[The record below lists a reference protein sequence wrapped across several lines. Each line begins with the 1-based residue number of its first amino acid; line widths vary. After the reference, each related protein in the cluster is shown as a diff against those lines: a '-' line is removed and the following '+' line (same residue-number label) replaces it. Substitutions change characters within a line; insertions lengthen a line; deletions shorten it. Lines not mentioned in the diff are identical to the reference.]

1 MQAIEKKPNQIAFFG
16 TIGVWVFIFIF
27 FSFYSLLPHN
37 KPFKTVQI
45 HLESPSQAKASTVS
59 EAPPPASQAMEQAAS
74 PAAAP
79 QSAPAQKA
87 VEKPAPKKT
96 EAPAK
101 KSPQKAATKPAAKPS
116 SKPAPR
122 PEPKLQKSVD
132 ELMAEQRATKTKPK
146 KEFDWSQ
153 FDDAEETVSSNTGS
167 AANAVVNQ
175 VNALEGTAASASSS
189 KGTAQSQSSSPN
201 KTYTGT
207 TSSST
212 SSALNKI
219 ATATYSG
226 TAGNGVSVSATMNTA
241 GSPDG
246 KTSLAMN
253 DGTARI
259 LLEPKSPVISLTP
272 QAAAT
277 IDATREFKITFTV
290 NADGRVPVNEIIIPK
305 SLVSPI
311 VQQEIAAQISRWR
324 FQAASSAGTA
334 TFIYTIKKQ

>member
-59 EAPPPASQAMEQAAS
+59 EAPPPASQSMEQVAS

-87 VEKPAPKKT
+87 VEKPAPKKA

-101 KSPQKAATKPAAKPS
+101 KSSEKAASKPAAKPS

-132 ELMAEQRATKTKPK
+132 ELMAEQRAAKTKPK

-153 FDDAEETVSSNTGS
+153 FDDAEETVSSSTGS

-189 KGTAQSQSSSPN
+189 KGTAQSQSSSSN
-201 KTYTGT
+201 KAYTGS

-219 ATATYSG
+219 ASTTYKG
-226 TAGNGVSVSATMNTA
+226 QAGNGVSVSATMNTA

-311 VQQEIAAQISRWR
+311 VQQEIANQISRWR
-324 FQAASSAGTA
+324 FQSASSAGTA

>member
-1 MQAIEKKPNQIAFFG
+1 MQSIEKKPNQIAFFG

-27 FSFYSLLPHN
+27 FSFYSLLPHD

-45 HLESPSQAKASTVS
+45 HLESPSEAKASTVS
-59 EAPPPASQAMEQAAS
+59 EAPPPASQAMEQAAAPS
-74 PAAAP
+74 AAP

-87 VEKPAPKKT
+87 AEKPAAKKA

-101 KSPQKAATKPAAKPS
+101 KSTQKAASKPQAKPAAKP
-116 SKPAPR
+116 AAR
-122 PEPKLQKSVD
+122 AEPKLQKSVD
-132 ELMAEQRATKTKPK
+132 ELMAEQRASKTKPK
-146 KEFDWSQ
+146 KDFDWSQ
-153 FDDAEETVSSNTGS
+153 FEEDAEETVSSSTGS
-167 AANAVVNQ
+167 ASNTVAKAVD
-175 VNALEGTAASASSS
+175 ALEGTAASASSS
-189 KGTAQSQSSSPN
+189 KNSSQSSSSN
-201 KTYTGT
+201 KAYTGS

-212 SSALNKI
+212 SNALNKI
-219 ATATYSG
+219 ASTSYRG

-246 KTSLAMN
+246 KTALAMN

-272 QAAAT
+272 RAAAT

-290 NADGRVPVNEIIIPK
+290 NADGRVPVNGVKIPQ
-305 SLVSPI
+305 SLVDPI
-311 VQQEIAAQISRWR
+311 VQQEIAAQISQWR
-324 FQAASSAGTA
+324 FQSASSAGTA

>member
-45 HLESPSQAKASTVS
+45 HLESPSQAKASTVN

-87 VEKPAPKKT
+87 VEKPAPKKA

-101 KSPQKAATKPAAKPS
+101 KSTQKAPPKTAAKS

-122 PEPKLQKSVD
+122 TEPKLNKTPE
-132 ELMAEQRATKTKPK
+132 ELLAEQLANKTKPK
-146 KEFDWSQ
+146 KTPNW
-153 FDDAEETVSSNTGS
+153 DDFADFEEAASSNTGS

-189 KGTAQSQSSSPN
+189 KGTAQSQSSSSN
-201 KTYTGT
+201 KTDTGT

-219 ATATYSG
+219 ASTTYKG
-226 TAGNGVSVSATMNTA
+226 QAGNGVSVSATMNTA

-246 KTSLAMN
+246 QTSLAMN

-311 VQQEIAAQISRWR
+311 VQQEIANQISRWR
-324 FQAASSAGTA
+324 FQSASSAGTA

>member
-59 EAPPPASQAMEQAAS
+59 EAPPPASQSMEQAAS

-87 VEKPAPKKT
+87 VEKPAPKK
-96 EAPAK
+96 ADSPAK
-101 KSPQKAATKPAAKPS
+101 KSPEKAASKPAAKPS

-132 ELMAEQRATKTKPK
+132 ELMAEQRAAKTKSK

-153 FDDAEETVSSNTGS
+153 FDDAEETVSSSTGS

-189 KGTAQSQSSSPN
+189 KGTAQSQSSSSN
-201 KTYTGT
+201 KAYTGN

-219 ATATYSG
+219 ASTTYKG
-226 TAGNGVSVSATMNTA
+226 QAGNGVSVSATMNTA

-311 VQQEIAAQISRWR
+311 VQQEIANQISRWR
-324 FQAASSAGTA
+324 FQSASSAGTA

>member
-59 EAPPPASQAMEQAAS
+59 EAPPPASQSMEQAAS

-87 VEKPAPKKT
+87 VEKPAPKKA

-101 KSPQKAATKPAAKPS
+101 KSPEKAASKPAAKPS

-132 ELMAEQRATKTKPK
+132 ELLAEQRAAKTKPK

-153 FDDAEETVSSNTGS
+153 FDDAEETVSSSTGS

-189 KGTAQSQSSSPN
+189 KGTAQSQSSSSN
-201 KTYTGT
+201 KAYTGN

-219 ATATYSG
+219 ASTTYKG
-226 TAGNGVSVSATMNTA
+226 QAGNGVSVSATMNTA

-311 VQQEIAAQISRWR
+311 VQQEIANQISRWR
-324 FQAASSAGTA
+324 FQSASSAGTA

>member
-45 HLESPSQAKASTVS
+45 HLESPSQAKAKTVS
-59 EAPPPASQAMEQAAS
+59 EAPPPASQAMEQATS
-74 PAAAP
+74 PAVAP
-79 QSAPAQKA
+79 QSAPAPKA
-87 VEKPAPKKT
+87 VEKPAPKKA

-101 KSPQKAATKPAAKPS
+101 KSPQKAESKPAAKPT

-132 ELMAEQRATKTKPK
+132 ELMAEQRAAKPK
-146 KEFDWSQ
+146 PKNTPNW
-153 FDDAEETVSSNTGS
+153 DDIDFEETSSSSTGS
-167 AANAVVNQ
+167 AAKAVVQ
-175 VNALEGTAASASSS
+175 SVDALQGTAASASSS
-189 KGTAQSQSSSPN
+189 KGTAQSQSSSSN
-201 KTYTGT
+201 KAYTGN

-219 ATATYSG
+219 ASTTYKG
-226 TAGNGVSVSATMNTA
+226 QAGNGVSVSATMNTA

-290 NADGRVPVNEIIIPK
+290 NADGRVPVNEILIPK

-311 VQQEIAAQISRWR
+311 VQQEIANQISRWR
-324 FQAASSAGTA
+324 FQSASSAGTA

>member
-27 FSFYSLLPHN
+27 FSFYSLLPHD

-59 EAPPPASQAMEQAAS
+59 EAPPPASQAMEQSAAAS
-74 PAAAP
+74 AAS

-101 KSPQKAATKPAAKPS
+101 KSTQKAAAKPQTKPA
-116 SKPAPR
+116 SKPAAP
-122 PEPKLQKSVD
+122 PEQKLQKSVD

-153 FDDAEETVSSNTGS
+153 FDDAEETVSSTAGS

-175 VNALEGTAASASSS
+175 VNAFEGTAASASSS
-189 KGTAQSQSSSPN
+189 KGTAQSQSSSSN
-201 KTYTGT
+201 KAYTGN

-212 SSALNKI
+212 SNALNKI
-219 ATATYSG
+219 ASATYTG

-311 VQQEIAAQISRWR
+311 VQQEIATQISRWR

>member
-79 QSAPAQKA
+79 QSSPAQKA
-87 VEKPAPKKT
+87 VEKPAPKK
-96 EAPAK
+96 ADSPAK
-101 KSPQKAATKPAAKPS
+101 KSPQKAESKTAAKPS

-153 FDDAEETVSSNTGS
+153 FDDAEETVSSSTGS
-167 AANAVVNQ
+167 AANAVVQSVDAPCPKCGGKVLIKRTKTKRAFYVCENNTNSENSKCDYISWTKPG
-175 VNALEGTAASASSS
+175 VNS
-189 KGTAQSQSSSPN
+189 KTKL
-201 KTYTGT
+201 KTTKTKVKKKT
-207 TSSST
+207 T
-212 SSALNKI
+212 KK
-219 ATATYSG
+219 
-226 TAGNGVSVSATMNTA
+226 
-241 GSPDG
+241 
-246 KTSLAMN
+246 KTS
-253 DGTARI
+253 
-259 LLEPKSPVISLTP
+259 K
-272 QAAAT
+272 
-277 IDATREFKITFTV
+277 
-290 NADGRVPVNEIIIPK
+290 
-305 SLVSPI
+305 
-311 VQQEIAAQISRWR
+311 
-324 FQAASSAGTA
+324 
-334 TFIYTIKKQ
+334 

>member
-87 VEKPAPKKT
+87 VEKPAPKKA

-101 KSPQKAATKPAAKPS
+101 KSPQKAESKSAAKSS

-153 FDDAEETVSSNTGS
+153 FDDAEETVSSSTGS

-189 KGTAQSQSSSPN
+189 KGTAQSQSSSSN
-201 KTYTGT
+201 KAYTGN

-219 ATATYSG
+219 ASTTYKG
-226 TAGNGVSVSATMNTA
+226 QAGNGVSVSATMNTA

-311 VQQEIAAQISRWR
+311 VQQEIANQISRWR
-324 FQAASSAGTA
+324 FQSASSAGTA

>member
-79 QSAPAQKA
+79 QSAPAPKA
-87 VEKPAPKKT
+87 VEKLAPKKA
-96 EAPAK
+96 EVPAK

-122 PEPKLQKSVD
+122 PEPKLQKSMD
-132 ELMAEQRATKTKPK
+132 ELLAEQRATKTKPK
-146 KEFDWSQ
+146 EAPKW
-153 FDDAEETVSSNTGS
+153 DDIDFEETVSSTAGS
-167 AANAVVNQ
+167 ASNAVVQ
-175 VNALEGTAASASSS
+175 SVDALQGTAASASSS
-189 KGTAQSQSSSPN
+189 KGTAQSQSSSSN
-201 KTYTGT
+201 KTYTGN

-219 ATATYSG
+219 ASTTYKG
-226 TAGNGVSVSATMNTA
+226 QAGNGISVSATMNTA

-311 VQQEIAAQISRWR
+311 VQQEIANQISRWR
-324 FQAASSAGTA
+324 FQSASSAGTA

>member
-59 EAPPPASQAMEQAAS
+59 EAPPPASQSMEQAAS

-87 VEKPAPKKT
+87 VEKPAPKK
-96 EAPAK
+96 ADSPAK
-101 KSPQKAATKPAAKPS
+101 KSPEKAASKPAVKPS

-132 ELMAEQRATKTKPK
+132 ELRAEQRAAKTKSK

-153 FDDAEETVSSNTGS
+153 FDDAEETVSSSTGS

-189 KGTAQSQSSSPN
+189 KGTAQSQSSSSN
-201 KTYTGT
+201 KAYTGN

-219 ATATYSG
+219 ASTTYKG
-226 TAGNGVSVSATMNTA
+226 QAGNGVSVSATMNTA

-311 VQQEIAAQISRWR
+311 VQQEIANQISRWR
-324 FQAASSAGTA
+324 FQSSSSAGTA

>member
-79 QSAPAQKA
+79 QSAPAQKT
-87 VEKPAPKKT
+87 VEKQATKK
-96 EAPAK
+96 ADSPAK
-101 KSPQKAATKPAAKPS
+101 KSPQKTASKPAAKPS

-132 ELMAEQRATKTKPK
+132 ELMAEQRAAKTKPK

-167 AANAVVNQ
+167 AANAVVQ
-175 VNALEGTAASASSS
+175 SVDALQGTAASASSS
-189 KGTAQSQSSSPN
+189 KGTAQSQSSSSN
-201 KTYTGT
+201 KAYTGN

-219 ATATYSG
+219 ASTTYKG
-226 TAGNGVSVSATMNTA
+226 QAGNGVSVSATMNTA

-311 VQQEIAAQISRWR
+311 VQQEIANQISRWR
-324 FQAASSAGTA
+324 FQSASSAGTA

>member
-59 EAPPPASQAMEQAAS
+59 EAPPPASQSMEQAAS

-79 QSAPAQKA
+79 QSAPAQKP
-87 VEKPAPKKT
+87 VEKPAPKKA

-101 KSPQKAATKPAAKPS
+101 KSPEKAASKPAAKPS

-132 ELMAEQRATKTKPK
+132 ELLAEQRAAKTKPK

-153 FDDAEETVSSNTGS
+153 FDDAEETVSSSTGS

-189 KGTAQSQSSSPN
+189 KGTAQSQSSSSN
-201 KTYTGT
+201 KAYTGN

-219 ATATYSG
+219 ASTTYKG
-226 TAGNGVSVSATMNTA
+226 QAGNGVSVSATMNTA

-311 VQQEIAAQISRWR
+311 VQQEIANQISRWR
-324 FQAASSAGTA
+324 FQSASSAGTA

>member
-45 HLESPSQAKASTVS
+45 HLESSSQAKASTVS
-59 EAPPPASQAMEQAAS
+59 EAPPPASQSMEQAAS

-87 VEKPAPKKT
+87 VEKPAPKKA

-101 KSPQKAATKPAAKPS
+101 KSPEKAASKPAAKPS

-132 ELMAEQRATKTKPK
+132 ELMAEQRAAKTKPK

-153 FDDAEETVSSNTGS
+153 FDDAEETVSSSTGS

-189 KGTAQSQSSSPN
+189 KGTAQSQSSSSN
-201 KTYTGT
+201 KAYTGN

-219 ATATYSG
+219 ASTTYKG
-226 TAGNGVSVSATMNTA
+226 QAGNGVSVSATMNTA

-311 VQQEIAAQISRWR
+311 VQQEIANQISRWR
-324 FQAASSAGTA
+324 FQSASSAGTA

>member
-45 HLESPSQAKASTVS
+45 HLESPSQAKASTVG

-87 VEKPAPKKT
+87 VEKPAPKKA

-101 KSPQKAATKPAAKPS
+101 KSPQKAESKSAAKSS

-153 FDDAEETVSSNTGS
+153 FDDAEETVSSSTGS

-189 KGTAQSQSSSPN
+189 KGTAQSQSSSSN
-201 KTYTGT
+201 KAYTGN

-219 ATATYSG
+219 ASTTYKG
-226 TAGNGVSVSATMNTA
+226 QAGNGVSVSATMNTA

-311 VQQEIAAQISRWR
+311 VQQEIANQISRWR
-324 FQAASSAGTA
+324 FQSASSAGTA